1 MDDRASPPPAA
12 AAGPGGNETNESLT
26 NLKRDR
32 DGYFARFSNK
42 LFGDPI
48 GFFGSFADDQRLER
62 LEGCKALEGS
72 LAECERIRDAIRR
85 NANTGGAT
93 RALEGSAKTRSST
106 SQLKINR
113 FYGWGVGGS
122 GASDTER
129 EEESRIMMN
138 DTRASPD
145 TASTHTSTRMAATAA
160 AAPDDIAT
168 NTTGQTSCSRETHSV
183 WACRALALGCADH
196 LVPLRKCLRETKSDG
211 LHYNDDDSTRTVL
224 VEDECALE
232 QKALAMCVAANTT
245 KLEQRYKKREER
257 AVA

>member
-12 AAGPGGNETNESLT
+12 AGPGDNETNESLT

-32 DGYFARFSNK
+32 DGYFARFSHK
-42 LFGDPI
+42 IFGDPM

-72 LAECERIRDAIRR
+72 LAECERIRDAIGR
-85 NANTGGAT
+85 NVSAGGSGAT
-93 RALEGSAKTRSST
+93 REFEGSAKASSST
-106 SQLKINR
+106 PQLKINR

-129 EEESRIMMN
+129 EEESRIIAMN
-138 DTRASPD
+138 DTRASSP
-145 TASTHTSTRMAATAA
+145 AAL
-160 AAPDDIAT
+160 APDDMSA
-168 NTTGQTSCSRETHSV
+168 NTTTPTSCSRETHSV

-196 LVPLRKCLRETKSDG
+196 LVPLRKCLRATKSDG
-211 LHYNDDDSTRTVL
+211 LHYNDGVSTTTVL

-232 QKALAMCVAANTT
+232 QRALAKCVAANTAE
-245 KLEQRYKKREER
+245 LEQRFKKREER
-257 AVA
+257 AIAKKNLD